1 MAIDS
6 KECTA
11 LVLVPR
17 EEKRE
22 GEGAPLEVARF
33 VELTRRHLGQV
44 SFSCAAFS
52 EMLDR
57 TAASKACLGE
67 AVRAIGGDSYS
78 ELPSTGR
85 LLTRL
90 EDAVARL
97 AALNGRTLQLLR
109 QALPPVQDVSE
120 TDNVWETRLQA
131 VPLRRLP
138 VLARELHRLS
148 HDLNNMLMAA
158 QGALSMVAAKRGE
171 SISFLHTVLKALN
184 RIELMLTEQLG
195 VLREEVPTPQ
205 RLADVPAVMEALKV
219 QLKARLLVTV
229 EVDPALAEKF
239 GELVL
244 SEGQFYRLLFNL
256 CDNAQ
261 KAGAEWVTVLVLHEG
276 NELVVILKDDGP
288 GFKGVDPLEAS
299 RQSKLASPENGSG
312 IPICFDFCRQAGG
325 SLSLVD
331 PNAEGATWR
340 IVLPLQAAGQR

>member
-1 MAIDS
+1 
-6 KECTA
+6 
-11 LVLVPR
+11 
-17 EEKRE
+17 
-22 GEGAPLEVARF
+22 LEVARF
-33 VELTRRHLGQV
+33 VGLTRRHLGQV

-52 EMLDR
+52 EMLDL

-67 AVRAIGGDSYS
+67 AIRAIGGDPFS

-90 EDAVARL
+90 EEAVARL
-97 AALNGRTLQLLR
+97 AVLNGQTLQLLR

-158 QGALSMVAAKRGE
+158 QGAASMVVARRGD
-171 SISFLHTVLKALN
+171 SISLLHTVLKALD

-195 VLREEVPTPQ
+195 ALREEVPTPQ
-205 RLADVPAVMEALKV
+205 RLADVPAAMEALKV

-229 EVDPALAEKF
+229 EVDPVLAE
-239 GELVL
+239 GPEELGL
-244 SEGQFYRLLFNL
+244 SQGQFHRLLFNL

-261 KAGAEWVTVLVLHEG
+261 KAGADWVNVTVLCQG
-276 NELVVILKDDGP
+276 NELVLVLQDDGP

-299 RQSKLASPENGSG
+299 RQSKLASPENGNG
-312 IPICFDFCRQAGG
+312 IPICVDFCRQAGG